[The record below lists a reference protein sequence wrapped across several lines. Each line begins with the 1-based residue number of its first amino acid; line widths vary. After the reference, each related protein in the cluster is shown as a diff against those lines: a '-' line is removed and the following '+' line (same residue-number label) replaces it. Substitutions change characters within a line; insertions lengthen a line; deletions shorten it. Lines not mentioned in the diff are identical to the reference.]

1 MLYMHLS
8 LPPYCTQ
15 KIMFGSEW
23 VLLMVVCVLELHGA
37 SKNCDIGKYMY
48 SCSQLSP
55 LKMRR
60 FTNILFSIDY
70 IHTFR

>member
-1 MLYMHLS
+1 MLYMYLS

-15 KIMFGSEW
+15 KMFGSEW

-60 FTNILFSIDY
+60 FTNILFAIDY

>member
-37 SKNCDIGKYMY
+37 SKNCDIGKYKAVVNFHRLK
-48 SCSQLSP
+48 CVDSP
-55 LKMRR
+55 
-60 FTNILFSIDY
+60 
-70 IHTFR
+70 TFCFPLITSTRSVN

>member
-1 MLYMHLS
+1 
-8 LPPYCTQ
+8 
-15 KIMFGSEW
+15 MFGREW